1 MNAMKTLVG
10 CVLVLVLAGTVVGC
24 GKSIEGTVTAVKT
37 ETTVSNEG
45 VVTTG
50 VATVELED
58 GTQISVQMD
67 ADAMNEFDEAGSARI
82 KLSEESP
89 GEYVFAGMAK

>member
-24 GKSIEGTVTAVKT
+24 GKTIEGTITAV
-37 ETTVSNEG
+37 ETDSTVSNEG
-45 VVTTG
+45 MVTTG
-50 VATVELED
+50 VATVVLED
-58 GTQISVQMD
+58 GTEVSVQMD
-67 ADAMNEFDEAGSARI
+67 EDAMNEFNEADSARM

-89 GEYVFAGMAK
+89 GEYVFAGMVK